1 MELRRPPGTGRAR
14 ERYDGRFMAADGH
27 ARGRHGEGGGG
38 EGEDGRSQRETKTS
52 PRNLTAG
59 KLRRAKRKSDADDE
73 ERGRAFIG
81 FDECTVSRGINHRG
95 RRGGGRG
102 KNERD

>member
-14 ERYDGRFMAADGH
+14 ERYDGRFMVADGH
-27 ARGRHGEGGGG
+27 ARGRQGR
-38 EGEDGRSQRETKTS
+38 EDRRSRRETKTS

-81 FDECTVSRGINHRG
+81 FDECTVSRGINR
-95 RRGGGRG
+95 
-102 KNERD
+102 